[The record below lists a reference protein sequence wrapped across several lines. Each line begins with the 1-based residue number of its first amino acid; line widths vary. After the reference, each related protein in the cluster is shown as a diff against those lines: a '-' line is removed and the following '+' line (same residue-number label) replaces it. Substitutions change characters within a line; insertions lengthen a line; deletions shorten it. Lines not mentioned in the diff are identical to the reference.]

1 MDKTEAVTMIICT
14 AIPAVCT
21 LVGVVVSNHSSNKKV
36 VEEVKSLK
44 EDVKTQEEHTKKN
57 YLGILRLTIMSE
69 EMPVSER
76 IIAGKEYIDHGGNG
90 DVSKFY
96 KEFLKKH
103 TK

>member
-1 MDKTEAVTMIICT
+1 M
-14 AIPAVCT
+14 
-21 LVGVVVSNHSSNKKV
+21 VSNHSSNKKV

>member
-1 MDKTEAVTMIICT
+1 MDKTEALTLIITTSIPAICT
-14 AIPAVCT
+14 LA
-21 LVGVVVSNHSSNKKV
+21 GVIISNHSSNKKI

-44 EDVKTQEEHTKKN
+44 EEVNKQEEHTKKN

-76 IIAGKEYIDHGGNG
+76 IIAGKEYIDNGGNG
-90 DVSKFY
+90 DVKKFY
-96 KEFLKKH
+96 QRFLKEH